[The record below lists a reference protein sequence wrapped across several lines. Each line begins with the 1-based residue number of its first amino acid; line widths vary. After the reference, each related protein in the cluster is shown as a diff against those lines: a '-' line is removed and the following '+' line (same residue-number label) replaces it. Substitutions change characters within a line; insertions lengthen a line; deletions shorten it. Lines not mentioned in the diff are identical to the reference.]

1 MLVSLSMETVNGETG
16 FYSSWAVWPVGSLA
30 STIRRNGALFTL
42 LQGPQPAPQPRGGGT
57 SHLQTRESRTGETLP
72 RHPPLLRVRQV
83 SVQVTAADTKAHS
96 GVLFSSSLIHSN
108 Y

>member
-16 FYSSWAVWPVGSLA
+16 FYSSWVVWPVLSLV
-30 STIRRNGALFTL
+30 SMVSRNSALFTL
-42 LQGPQPAPQPRGGGT
+42 LQGPRPAPQPRGGGT
-57 SHLQTRESRTGETLP
+57 SHLQTRESPTGETLP
-72 RHPPLLRVRQV
+72 RHPQLLRVCQA
-83 SVQVTAADTKAHS
+83 SVQVTAADIKAHS